1 LTKWSRCKFR
11 SIWVNSCHSIYS
23 YRDFQWTLKSFKNQR
38 SDIVK
43 EKGSQI
49 VGCKKILMTGLGGQT
64 QASSKSGG
72 MSRIQ
77 EKNRNL
83 ILDAALGEFSK
94 KGFSGATVERIAAE
108 AGMSKSN
115 LLYYFTSKEA
125 IYNAT
130 LAHILE
136 VWLAPLKTLDPQG
149 DPAKELA
156 GYIRQKIEMS
166 AKFPEASR
174 LFANEVMQGAP
185 QILPILQTDLKR
197 LVEEK
202 AGVID
207 DWINAGKLR
216 RIDPV
221 HLIFTIWAT
230 TQHYAD
236 FSVQIRA
243 LTGRDLSDSEF
254 LKQTEDSVTSL
265 ILNGVGLTWPLEN
278 EEQG

>member
-1 LTKWSRCKFR
+1 
-11 SIWVNSCHSIYS
+11 
-23 YRDFQWTLKSFKNQR
+23 
-38 SDIVK
+38 
-43 EKGSQI
+43 
-49 VGCKKILMTGLGGQT
+49 MAGLGGQT
-64 QASSKSGG
+64 QSSSKTGG

-115 LLYYFTSKEA
+115 LLYYFSSKEA

-136 VWLAPLKTLDPQG
+136 VWLAPLKTLDPAG
-149 DPAKELA
+149 DPARELA
-156 GYIRQKIEMS
+156 GYICQKIEMS
-166 AKFPEASR
+166 ANFPEASR

-185 QILPILQTDLKR
+185 QILPILETDLKR
-197 LVEEK
+197 LVQEK
-202 AGVID
+202 CGVIE
-207 DWINAGKLR
+207 DWIDAGKLR
-216 RIDPV
+216 KVDPL

-243 LTGRDLSDSEF
+243 LTGRDLSDAEF
-254 LKQTEDSVTSL
+254 LQQTEDAVTSL
-265 ILNGVGLTWPLEN
+265 ILNGVGLAWPP
-278 EEQG
+278 EETEQE